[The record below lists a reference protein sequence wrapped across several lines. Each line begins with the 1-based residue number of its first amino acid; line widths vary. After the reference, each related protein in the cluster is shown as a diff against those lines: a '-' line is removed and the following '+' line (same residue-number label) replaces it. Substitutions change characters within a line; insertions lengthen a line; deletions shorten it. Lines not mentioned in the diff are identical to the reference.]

1 MNRMTW
7 LELYTFLNNKANNLH
22 SIGTFDWN
30 RPVLVHDAETGD
42 EFSCDTYYVTDN
54 RGENRLV
61 LITNIEKI
69 FEEGKT
75 V

>member
-30 RPVLVHDAETGD
+30 RPVLVHDAENGD